1 MNNIFENAYFGKV
14 YKTRD
19 GHKAIYI
26 YKETI
31 YPFRHALSLGGVVNA
46 MYKENGL
53 YDMEKEVDNYH
64 ADIVSEWE
72 ESVDEKELDDMANDF
87 GLTIGDPMNFHQAE
101 RINYAIIGFKAGY
114 HKAMEK

>member
-1 MNNIFENAYFGKV
+1 MNKNMFKNAYFGKL

-19 GHKAIYI
+19 GNKAIYI

-53 YDMEKEVDNYH
+53 YDMEIEADNYH
-64 ADIVSEWE
+64 ADIVSEWDEPINE
-72 ESVDEKELDDMANDF
+72 EELDRLAYTEFYVD
-87 GLTIGDPMNFHQAE
+87 GDCPSYESELDIFISA
-101 RINYAIIGFKAGY
+101 FKKGY
-114 HKAMEK
+114 QKAKNE